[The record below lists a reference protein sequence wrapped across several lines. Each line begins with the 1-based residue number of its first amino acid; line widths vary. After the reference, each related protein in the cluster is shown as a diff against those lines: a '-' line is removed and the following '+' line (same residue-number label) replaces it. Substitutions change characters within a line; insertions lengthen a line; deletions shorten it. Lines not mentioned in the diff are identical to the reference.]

1 MFVWFVYA
9 TKSQRATAQSL
20 AATSSRDKVT
30 RKNRRDKIAGVT
42 PVLRRTATAAAAAAA
57 AAVTLHSI
65 AGGTMRQW
73 VSVSSAP
80 DGLIAEVLSVM

>member
-1 MFVWFVYA
+1 M
-9 TKSQRATAQSL
+9 
-20 AATSSRDKVT
+20 
-30 RKNRRDKIAGVT
+30 T
-42 PVLRRTATAAAAAAA
+42 PVLTRTATATAAAA

-65 AGGTMRQW
+65 DGGTMRQW